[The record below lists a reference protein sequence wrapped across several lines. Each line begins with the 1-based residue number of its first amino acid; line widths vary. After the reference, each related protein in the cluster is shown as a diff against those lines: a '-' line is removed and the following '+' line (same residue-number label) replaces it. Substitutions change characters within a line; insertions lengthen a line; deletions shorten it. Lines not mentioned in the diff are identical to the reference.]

1 MYCPFWSVRF
11 RNIKHTHITVQPSP
25 PYVWLMKLSPIKQ
38 LPPLSFR
45 SWWPL
50 GFLPPWLWPNL
61 PECIH
66 LSHEFSVFMRLIGNL
81 TQGEASSLCPFFP
94 CPFPVT
100 CSGGLSVLW
109 HDGYL
114 PLQHWLRFQ
123 STHLLHFVHSFV
135 YPWVT
140 STFGPLWTTLL
151 WMQRCLKS
159 CFPFYRVCNRKWGC
173 CILRDQMIIRFLRI
187 GPSAFFSVFFFS
199 FSSLFWDRSFYRP
212 DRLRTC
218 YSTKN
223 DLEIILLPSPSA
235 GWDCVPPCL
244 GYALLGIE
252 PSAPYQ
258 LSYLS
263 WPEYAMQFSAM

>member
-25 PYVWLMKLSPIKQ
+25 PYVWLMKLSPIKH

-66 LSHEFSVFMRLIGNL
+66 LSHQFSVFMRLIGNL

-109 HDGYL
+109 RDGYL

-135 YPWVT
+135 HLWVT
-140 STFGPLWTTLL
+140 YTLGHCE
-151 WMQRCLKS
+151 QRS
-159 CFPFYRVCNRKWGC
+159 CGC
-173 CILRDQMIIRFLRI
+173 KDAWKVAFRSIGCVTGNGVAVSWEIR
-187 GPSAFFSVFFFS
+187 
-199 FSSLFWDRSFYRP
+199 W
-212 DRLRTC
+212 
-218 YSTKN
+218 
-223 DLEIILLPSPSA
+223 
-235 GWDCVPPCL
+235 
-244 GYALLGIE
+244 
-252 PSAPYQ
+252 
-258 LSYLS
+258 
-263 WPEYAMQFSAM
+263 